1 MNCKGLVLKRYVLIN
16 SFVFFSI
23 YENVEET
30 SFEESDTIVNKTP
43 PLYMFDFSHKK
54 TKIYIQKT
62 PCLSGYCKRSIEN
75 LIAYD
80 FQQHVLSMMENLN
93 AWYFHTCDLLR
104 HEFMSSIRGCSSE
117 FESMEDG

>member
-30 SFEESDTIVNKTP
+30 SFEESDTIVNKSP

-54 TKIYIQKT
+54 TKIYIKKNTVSQ
-62 PCLSGYCKRSIEN
+62 
-75 LIAYD
+75 
-80 FQQHVLSMMENLN
+80 
-93 AWYFHTCDLLR
+93 WLL
-104 HEFMSSIRGCSSE
+104 
-117 FESMEDG
+117 